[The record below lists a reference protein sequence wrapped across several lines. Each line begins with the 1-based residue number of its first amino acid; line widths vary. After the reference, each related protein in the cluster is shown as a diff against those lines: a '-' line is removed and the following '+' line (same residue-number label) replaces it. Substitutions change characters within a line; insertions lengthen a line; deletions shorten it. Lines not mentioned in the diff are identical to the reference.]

1 MPASYKIV
9 LTPLA
14 KAAAEKCGFA
24 AALEAEVRAQIRHL
38 FADEASYA
46 NIFFHT
52 FEMAG
57 QEYICMPEEMDG
69 EIVLLV
75 DTCSRRDAKPLEKGP
90 LAGHTLSY
98 PQPDSD

>member
-14 KAAAEKCGFA
+14 KAAADKYESA

-46 NIFFHT
+46 NMLFHT

-57 QEYICMPEEMDG
+57 QEYICTPEDMDG

-75 DTCSRRDAKPLEKGP
+75 DTCSRRDGKPFEKGP
-90 LAGHTLSY
+90 LAGQTLSY
-98 PQPDSD
+98 PKPDRD